1 MKKWTIAAAAAA
13 IVCSGP
19 ASAHEFA
26 CEKTIDGSV
35 VRVVDRYPSTLQF
48 RIVVTNTHPTDASVA
63 LSFRDEFL
71 TALGLKF
78 PPTPLAVGVGQSIEL
93 GTSVTVRT
101 QAECAKLAGAQA
113 CTAQSTNAFQ
123 VIFDTGVA
131 ECSARLVCMPDDRMG
146 GEN

>member
-1 MKKWTIAAAAAA
+1 MHKWTIAAAAAA
-13 IVCSGP
+13 IVASGT

-35 VRVVDRYPSTLQF
+35 VRVVHTYPSTLHF
-48 RIVVTNTHPTDASVA
+48 RVVVTNTHPTDASVA
-63 LSFRDEFL
+63 LSFRDDFL
-71 TALGLKF
+71 TALGLKL
-78 PPTPLAVGVGQSIEL
+78 PPTPLSLDVGQSIEL
-93 GTSVTVRT
+93 SASVTVRS
-101 QAECAKLAGAQA
+101 QAHCSELAGAQA
-113 CTAQSTNAFQ
+113 CTAGSTNAFQ